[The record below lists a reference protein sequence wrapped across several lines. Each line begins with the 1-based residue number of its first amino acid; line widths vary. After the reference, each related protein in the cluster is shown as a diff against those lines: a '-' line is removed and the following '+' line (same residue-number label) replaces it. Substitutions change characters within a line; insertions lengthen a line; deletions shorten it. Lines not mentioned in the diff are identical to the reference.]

1 MALFK
6 ILKGQEKN
14 LPANKTEGWAY
25 VTTDEGNM
33 YVDVSASKRVR
44 IGAHA
49 DKADVATKAEGDTKS
64 IREIYLAKLKQVTSD
79 GTTFSFRGETGNGT
93 NAPDLISIP
102 LAGDK
107 AGLISNAAQ
116 TIKGEKT
123 FVNGIKFPD
132 VTSTTYPAKSVG
144 LTWTGSTDGAKI
156 YYEVQASDKGMLIIE
171 ATDDTNAGTIFRNSN
186 SGKTVSI
193 VNGVVTGAFTGNLTG
208 TANNAISDNAGKKI
222 TSYVYSVTK
231 KSPTIFTV
239 TKGDGTTNDIV
250 LDFLPTA
257 GGTIHGELYADSI
270 ISGSLVVT
278 GVARFTNGLL
288 GNLIG
293 NVTGTATN
301 ATYAEK
307 AKGDTTSIRSTYIA
321 SIKQV
326 TSNGTTFSFRG
337 YAGDG
342 SEKNNLIT
350 VPNAS
355 TSIAGLVTTGAQTI
369 AGNKTFTGQL
379 IKNGVSTLWVNGRNN
394 ALLRMI
400 SINGYSPAI
409 SIKTTNGS
417 WDIGAYNEPSYTDDL
432 VFSYVTDANYNAG
445 NNTATAQIKFLEN
458 GHIVASLDGNASS
471 ATKAIQDGL
480 GQNIAD
486 TYIKSITYVAH
497 ATQPKLKYTKGS
509 GGTTELNMP
518 IASATNAGLITNAA
532 QTIGG
537 IKTFN
542 DNLFFANITGTT
554 TTTGTAL
561 RGVYGQIGGND
572 GWRIA
577 GGASADNAGFLEIA
591 VCDDGTEPIYV
602 RQYNGGGNYNSFVS
616 VARTLT
622 LLDENGNTRIP
633 GSLYDKN
640 NQELRASLFL
650 ASLFTKTSTGTQL
663 IIGGKNTAGTELSTI
678 TIPNASTSVA
688 GIITNSDQ
696 SIKGTKTLDDGM
708 LIIKPVGRNHWT
720 EGIRILAANN
730 GWTTL
735 AMGGSVTS
743 GTNASTWSVHTYQS
757 NFYIAHNG
765 SNSSTTGIF
774 QSDANGNWRI
784 DNSLG
789 IGGKNAAYKLYVNG
803 ASYFDST
810 RDSTYSKDGNASIV
824 TTGGVSIAGRVS
836 ANSVKIDNADSDTN
850 TEGCIMKYNSTCK
863 CIEFIFGI

>member
-49 DKADVATKAEGDTKS
+49 DKADVATKAEGDTKP

-79 GTTFSFRGETGNGT
+79 GTQFTFRGETGNGT

-123 FVNGIKFPD
+123 FANGIKFPD
-132 VTSTTYPAKSVG
+132 VTSTTYPTKSAG
-144 LTWTGSTDGAKI
+144 LTWAGSTDGAKI
-156 YYEVQASDKGMLIIE
+156 FYEVQASDKGMLVIE
-171 ATDDTNAGTIFRNSN
+171 STDDANAGAIFRNSS

-193 VNGVVTGAFTGNLTG
+193 IDGVITGAFTGNLTG

-239 TKGDGTTNDIV
+239 TKGDGTTNDIA

-270 ISGSLVVT
+270 TAGSLVVT
-278 GVARFTNGLL
+278 GVARFANGLL

-293 NVTGTATN
+293 NVTGTATD

-326 TSNGTTFSFRG
+326 TSNGTTFTFRG

-342 SEKNNLIT
+342 SEKADLIT

-355 TSIAGLVTTGAQTI
+355 
-369 AGNKTFTGQL
+369 
-379 IKNGVSTLWVNGRNN
+379 
-394 ALLRMI
+394 
-400 SINGYSPAI
+400 
-409 SIKTTNGS
+409 
-417 WDIGAYNEPSYTDDL
+417 
-432 VFSYVTDANYNAG
+432 
-445 NNTATAQIKFLEN
+445 
-458 GHIVASLDGNASS
+458 SS
-471 ATKAIQDGL
+471 
-480 GQNIAD
+480 
-486 TYIKSITYVAH
+486 V
-497 ATQPKLKYTKGS
+497 
-509 GGTTELNMP
+509 
-518 IASATNAGLITNAA
+518 AGLITTSAQSLKGNKTLDGQFTIQPADFAGNANDKQA
-532 QTIGG
+532 LRVIQSHQSGGGVGSSAVVFSHVYGTHDYGVVENVNIQSTSGDKPSIRFSVGAYQGSTQTS
-537 IKTFN
+537 
-542 DNLFFANITGTT
+542 GTT
-554 TTTGTAL
+554 SWS
-561 RGVYGQIGGND
+561 IGYCSGSNYD
-572 GWRIA
+572 FRISKNHGWN
-577 GGASADNAGFLEIA
+577 GW
-591 VCDDGTEPIYV
+591 GTEV
-602 RQYNGGGNYNSFVS
+602 FRLDTNGHAHFAYN
-616 VARTLT
+616 
-622 LLDENGNTRIP
+622 I
-633 GSLYDKN
+633 YDKN
-640 NQELRASLFL
+640 AQELKASLFI
-650 ASLFTKTSTGTQL
+650 ASLFQKTSNGTTFTF
-663 IIGGKNTAGTELSTI
+663 GGKNTAGTELSTL
-678 TIPNASTSVA
+678 TIPNASTSLA
-688 GIITNSDQ
+688 GLITNSDQ
-696 SIKGTKTLDDGM
+696 SIRGTKTLDDGM
-708 LIIKPVGRNHWT
+708 LIIKPADRHNWT
-720 EGIRILAANN
+720 EGIRILDANN
-730 GWTTL
+730 GWTTFL
-735 AMGGSVTS
+735 MGGSATS
-743 GTNASTWSVHTYQS
+743 GPNTLTWSMHTYQG

-836 ANSVKIDNADSDTN
+836 ANSVKIDNADSGTN